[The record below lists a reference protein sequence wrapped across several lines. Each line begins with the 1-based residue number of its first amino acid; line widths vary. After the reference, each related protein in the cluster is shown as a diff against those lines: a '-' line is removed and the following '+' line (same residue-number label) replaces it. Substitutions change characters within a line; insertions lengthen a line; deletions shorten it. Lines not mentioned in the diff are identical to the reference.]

1 LCSWKPTPNMK
12 INNEVKVGLLTI
24 AALVMLILGFN
35 FLKGK
40 DLFNRSKKI
49 YAVFNQLGSLA
60 TSNDVKINGLTV
72 GKVYEMEETD
82 EHVSGIRVTIS
93 LTRDVAIPENSVAYI
108 SAPLVGLGSSAI
120 IIEKGDASTY
130 LKDGDEIKTREDEGL
145 LGGLSAE
152 LTPTI
157 AKIRTAL
164 DSLTLV
170 FSNINKLFDSQTKG
184 NLQELIA
191 NLNTASRSLDKML
204 DSENGALAKTL
215 NNASSFTDNLKKN
228 NDSITAILSNAKQFT
243 NTLTQLELKQTVDSL
258 QATIGYLKNVSQK
271 LASNEGTVGA
281 LLNDRQVYDKLNNL
295 VLSAEILLDDI
306 RLHPKRYVNISVFG
320 KKDKSGALTSP
331 ATKDDKSQR

>member
-1 LCSWKPTPNMK
+1 MWSWKPSPNMK

-24 AALVMLILGFN
+24 VALVMLILGFN

-49 YAVFNQLGSLA
+49 YAVFTKLGSLA
-60 TSNDVKINGLTV
+60 KSNDVKINGLTI
-72 GKVYEMEETD
+72 GTVYEMEETD
-82 EHVSGIRVTIS
+82 KNVTGIRVTIS

-108 SAPLVGLGSSAI
+108 SAPVVGLGSSTI
-120 IIEKGDASTY
+120 IIEKGDAGTY
-130 LKDGDEIKTREDEGL
+130 LKDGDVIKTREDEGL
-145 LGGLSAE
+145 LGGLSSE

-164 DSLTLV
+164 DSLTRV

-191 NLNTASRSLDKML
+191 NLNTASKSLDKML

-271 LASNEGTVGA
+271 LASKDGTVGA
-281 LLNDRQVYDKLNNL
+281 LLNDRQIYDKLNDL

>member
-1 LCSWKPTPNMK
+1 MCSWKPTPNMK